1 MVCPVLYGSELTVG
15 DEPPNPAVEEEK
27 QLPEVTEEIVKTL
40 SAEVLYIPFVQYVDV
55 RHGKNM
61 RCNTRTQATKHTHQ
75 ENSKKPSIY
84 TQKQSCVTPTQ
95 YSTLTE
101 QHVPPHHSSFPEIK

>member
-1 MVCPVLYGSELTVG
+1 MTVG
-15 DEPPNPAVEEEK
+15 DGPPNPAVEEEK
-27 QLPEVTEEIVKTL
+27 QLPDVTEEIVKTL
-40 SAEVLYIPFVQYVDV
+40 SAEVLYIPLLLSSGVDV

-75 ENSKKPSIY
+75 ENSMKQLIS
-84 TQKQSCVTPTQ
+84 TQKQSCATPTQ

-101 QHVPPHHSSFPEIK
+101 LHVLPYFPQHFF